1 MENVSK
7 NDFLFF
13 QNDILKDIK
22 ALESTMNN
30 KISQINQT
38 ILSKIND
45 QESKLSRQT
54 DNINELLSIYA
65 SRKHDNEKIEQLLS
79 MKSTINDSLLDCKTQ
94 INLVNRCINNAIS
107 KYDTIIIDNL
117 SLPGIVGMN
126 CKFRNFREYLEF
138 IYSEL
143 KANKLFKEQQLLNAK
158 RYKEKLENLIKKE
171 EAELKE
177 VTNKTN
183 KICEAKFHQY
193 EKIMEDKFNLTQE
206 LVQAQ
211 RIENSK
217 YAMDLINKTEE
228 LEISYERLKEIKKE
242 IYDEFEQE
250 LVKFRKEVEINTKIF
265 TKNQNDFK
273 LLKQRFT
280 QLSEFIKDIRFQKNI
295 RNFSKMARDIDFNK
309 KQKFKDDYN
318 MELYNEITKDLL
330 TYLNGEKDEGEKNQN
345 TIKRSRTN
353 RRTSSV
359 MFNQINKEQI
369 KKSILNKFRNSSKL
383 DLNKFKKLDMNKA
396 SPIRKKRNSMVYQQ
410 NEFNEMKKKMIFDTT
425 IKEEENS
432 SQRKK
437 SKFDDIK
444 ESNEKDKD
452 KNAHISFSQSDKS
465 SSSSS
470 SSSSLYSSKTITNS
484 KKEKEEKKDYNK
496 TETKTKTNVIR
507 NLEKEMNSMEE
518 QKSNQKEIKN
528 DINNRRGSNQQF
540 RTIKLQS
547 KNDKIKK
554 NNKKGKERKMS
565 KIDNVDPHIKEIKE
579 EYGNKAKLMSMDLVA
594 STHYKPKYSNNELTL
609 FNAQNMPLI
618 AGSGQGNNPLRKT
631 TTYFSNKNLNIITN
645 NNLFI
650 NRQTNNN
657 NNNNNSILPN
667 LLTYSSNKKDKILLL
682 FQNNTNNKGKNN
694 NNICT
699 TNLNINKDK
708 NTERSNKSNKNV
720 IIPSLLDKNNN
731 NNNIFSSPKPI
742 KNKNTLLNNVF
753 TVTKLSHKTDG
764 INYTSRNN
772 HNNHN
777 KKFNEKNE
785 EYSNH
790 IFKDIKI
797 LKSYYYSKELI
808 IQNIDKFLLEKSKIK
823 EEFTIKKTNNLA
835 IIKTNTANKNTNTNK
850 KNYTNNDIDNDIDI
864 NYSNNNNN
872 NVNPFNVYD
881 LQLIDNEF
889 EKEKNQ
895 QNFIHIKQE
904 INKINES
911 NEELNIK
918 INGIEDKY
926 SPMVG
931 QMDEIFK
938 LMSLIYDTIKKDF
951 FNQSMTVVQTLPNI
965 NKTDSNRIKIDTK
978 IRNRILK
985 DYINKKGINLTFP
998 VKKDNN
1004 NLTIEKNKPKINE
1017 ENSKSIGNTEYIKIP
1032 KDDMNLLLHKI
1043 EPFLIKKFSQ

>member
-22 ALESTMNN
+22 ALESTLNN

-38 ILSKIND
+38 ILTKIND

-94 INLVNRCINNAIS
+94 INLVNRCMNNAIS

-143 KANKLFKEQQLLNAK
+143 KANNLFKEQQILNAK

-183 KICEAKFHQY
+183 KICEAKFLQY

-217 YAMDLINKTEE
+217 YAMGLINKTEE
-228 LEISYERLKEIKKE
+228 LGISYEKLKEIKKE

-280 QLSEFIKDIRFQKNI
+280 QLSEFIKDIRFQKNMK
-295 RNFSKMARDIDFNK
+295 NFSKMARDIDFSK

-345 TIKRSRTN
+345 QIKRSRTN

-359 MFNQINKEQI
+359 MFNQVNKEQI
-369 KKSILNKFRNSSKL
+369 KKSILNKFRNSTKL
-383 DLNKFKKLDMNKA
+383 DANKLKKLDMNKA

-410 NEFNEMKKKMIFDTT
+410 NEFNEMKKKMIFDST
-425 IKEEENS
+425 IKEEDNS
-432 SQRKK
+432 SEKRK
-437 SKFDDIK
+437 SKIDDIK
-444 ESNEKDKD
+444 ESNEKD
-452 KNAHISFSQSDKS
+452 KNAHISFSQSDKN
-465 SSSSS
+465 SSSS
-470 SSSSLYSSKTITNS
+470 SSSSLYSSKTITSS

-496 TETKTKTNVIR
+496 TETKTNVIR
-507 NLEKEMNSMEE
+507 NLEKELNNMEE
-518 QKSNQKEIKN
+518 QKSNQKKEIKI
-528 DINNRRGSNQQF
+528 DINKRRGSNQQF
-540 RTIKLQS
+540 RTIKIQS
-547 KNDKIKK
+547 KNDTIKK
-554 NNKKGKERKMS
+554 NNKKGKEK
-565 KIDNVDPHIKEIKE
+565 KIPKLDNVDPHIKEIKE
-579 EYGNKAKLMSMDLVA
+579 EYGNKAKLMSMDLMA
-594 STHYKPKYSNNELTL
+594 STQYKPRYSNNELTL
-609 FNAQNMPLI
+609 YNANNMPLI
-618 AGSGQGNNPLRKT
+618 VGSGQGNNPLRKT

-657 NNNNNSILPN
+657 PILPN
-667 LLTYSSNKKDKILLL
+667 LLTYSAKKKDKVLLL

-694 NNICT
+694 NNICAT
-699 TNLNINKDK
+699 DLNINRDK
-708 NTERSNKSNKNV
+708 NTERSNKSNKSNKNV
-720 IIPSLLDKNNN
+720 IIPSLLDKNINNN

-742 KNKNTLLNNVF
+742 KNKNTLLNDVF
-753 TVTKLSHKTDG
+753 TVTKLSLKTDG
-764 INYTSRNN
+764 INYSSRNN
-772 HNNHN
+772 HNN
-777 KKFNEKNE
+777 KQFNTKEGKNENNKNE
-785 EYSNH
+785 EYANH
-790 IFKDIKI
+790 IFKDIKL
-797 LKSYYYSKELI
+797 LKSCYYSKELI

-823 EEFTIKKTNNLA
+823 EEFRIKKTNNLA
-835 IIKTNTANKNTNTNK
+835 IIKTTTVNKNANTNK
-850 KNYTNNDIDNDIDI
+850 NNDNDNDIDI
-864 NYSNNNNN
+864 NNNYSNNNN

-911 NEELNIK
+911 NEELYTK

-931 QMDEIFK
+931 QIDEIFK

-978 IRNRILK
+978 IRNKILK
-985 DYINKKGINLTFP
+985 DYINKRGINLTFP

-1004 NLTIEKNKPKINE
+1004 NLTIEKNKPKITE
-1017 ENSKSIGNTEYIKIP
+1017 ENSKSLGNTEYIKIP